1 MYTVYVQYVWYV
13 YYCIHSSVRPSMHVH
28 FVCIQCIYTVYASR
42 YYTVYVYYVCKLL
55 SYLFLYIH
63 LSVRPLMPLSDR
75 PTLGPFVH
83 TCALCGYFVCV
94 LVCICVCALC
104 VDTIYL
110 IYMYTIYMSICP
122 SLHPYVYSSSI
133 ILTQID

>member
-75 PTLGPFVH
+75 PTDPW
-83 TCALCGYFVCV
+83 
-94 LVCICVCALC
+94 
-104 VDTIYL
+104 
-110 IYMYTIYMSICP
+110 SICP
-122 SLHPYVYSSSI
+122 YMCFVWILCMCVGVYLRMCTMCRYYISYVYVYYIYVHLSVSPSI
-133 ILTQID
+133 RL